1 MKNTNTD
8 ETADLIRDY
17 IDGFLLKL
25 NPDNLIDISQTLNI
39 DIKGETNKRNVLW
52 LIQTHVNGIEG
63 EEHLIEIKKAFE
75 KVFFTEVVADGNKD
89 DAPTSRVS
97 DKVTDDKTKGT
108 LSSNNLY
115 SHLGTAC
122 VDSERSAF
130 HNLTQIERKTPID
143 SSRETN
149 CCKIIYEW

>member
-1 MKNTNTD
+1 M
-8 ETADLIRDY
+8 
-17 IDGFLLKL
+17 
-25 NPDNLIDISQTLNI
+25 
-39 DIKGETNKRNVLW
+39 
-52 LIQTHVNGIEG
+52 
-63 EEHLIEIKKAFE
+63 IEIKKAFE

-108 LSSNNLY
+108 PSSNNLY
-115 SHLGTAC
+115 SLLGTTC
-122 VDSERSAF
+122 VDSERSTF